1 MERRIGEIV
10 GQKPGPLL
18 IYIGGLHGNEAMGL
32 DALEN
37 SFNSFD
43 IPLDQVCG
51 KAIAL
56 RGNLEAIRQNIRFV
70 SMDLNR
76 IWDVKHFKRANDYQA
91 AELYEL
97 QALRRVIEE
106 ELKGDYTEVFLMD
119 LHTTS
124 APTIP
129 FIVTKETEKN
139 TEMIKN
145 LNIPY
150 VTGVV
155 GYLDGTMLAWM
166 CEKGYSGMAFEAG
179 QHYSRTSMIK
189 HEAFVKLSM
198 HYSGFTPDISDEEV
212 SELHNL
218 LEDEL
223 RPKHNHFKLI
233 KRYKID
239 EEEDFKMCDGYSNFQ
254 KIYKGEV
261 LATNVKGDILSD
273 VNANIFMPLYQKQG
287 NDGFFVIEPVW
298 KVAEVEA

>member
-1 MERRIGEIV
+1 
-10 GQKPGPLL
+10 
-18 IYIGGLHGNEAMGL
+18 
-32 DALEN
+32 
-37 SFNSFD
+37 
-43 IPLDQVCG
+43 
-51 KAIAL
+51 
-56 RGNLEAIRQNIRFV
+56 
-70 SMDLNR
+70 
-76 IWDVKHFKRANDYQA
+76 
-91 AELYEL
+91 
-97 QALRRVIEE
+97 
-106 ELKGDYTEVFLMD
+106 
-119 LHTTS
+119 
-124 APTIP
+124 
-129 FIVTKETEKN
+129 
-139 TEMIKN
+139 
-145 LNIPY
+145 
-150 VTGVV
+150 
-155 GYLDGTMLAWM
+155 
-166 CEKGYSGMAFEAG
+166 
-179 QHYSRTSMIK
+179 MIK